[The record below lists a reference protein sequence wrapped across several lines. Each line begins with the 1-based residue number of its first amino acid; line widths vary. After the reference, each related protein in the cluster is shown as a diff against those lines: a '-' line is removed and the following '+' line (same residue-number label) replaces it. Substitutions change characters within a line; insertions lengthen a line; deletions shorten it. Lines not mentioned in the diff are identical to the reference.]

1 MGELK
6 YIIVDGLVKTG
17 KTRLARIIAKEF
29 SGRLI
34 LDNRENPFTDGF
46 YTALARGENSNFLKT
61 QLIFLLNRYSQQ
73 LEIKQKGLFH
83 KTTVTDY
90 IFFRDGI
97 YAHTILNDEDL
108 AVYKKMFNL
117 FAQNVFPADLVIY
130 LQISFTEML
139 RRIQE
144 SGTELEKKVPNEYW
158 REIFEAYNYYFF
170 NFKSSPL
177 LVVNMEKINLDRQ
190 TDVQNLLRE
199 IENHKKGT
207 IYYAPA

>member
-17 KTRLARIIAKEF
+17 KTRLARIIAKEL

-130 LQISFTEML
+130 LQVSFAEML